1 MKTGFIGGKFL
12 PFHIGHLYAIMY
24 ASNFV
29 DKLYVVLISS
39 VKRDRTLCEQ
49 ADIKYISGSTRK
61 SWISKELNNF
71 DNIEVIEIVDNCSA
85 DESEYD
91 WENGAKDVRDIIV
104 EPLTHV
110 FSSEHSYT
118 PFFKKYY
125 PNAEHIVI
133 DSRRDTI
140 NISATEIKKDI
151 YSNWEYL
158 TKSARQ
164 FFTKKVAIVGTE
176 SCGKSMLT
184 KQLANLYYTN
194 YCHEVGRDYCKRY
207 KNNLTIEMFPQI
219 AMEHILLQ
227 DKLAYESNKVLFV
240 DSDAVITQYY
250 MGMYFDRASTLVENI
265 IDQQDFD
272 LILYLEPDVPWV
284 DDGLRFQGE
293 VAEREE
299 NNYTLKGMYKRRHMP
314 FHTITGTYLER
325 LLSAK
330 KIVDKL
336 FK

>member
-1 MKTGFIGGKFL
+1 
-12 PFHIGHLYAIMY
+12 
-24 ASNFV
+24 
-29 DKLYVVLISS
+29 
-39 VKRDRTLCEQ
+39 
-49 ADIKYISGSTRK
+49 
-61 SWISKELNNF
+61 
-71 DNIEVIEIVDNCSA
+71 
-85 DESEYD
+85 
-91 WENGAKDVRDIIV
+91 
-104 EPLTHV
+104 
-110 FSSEHSYT
+110 
-118 PFFKKYY
+118 
-125 PNAEHIVI
+125 
-133 DSRRDTI
+133 
-140 NISATEIKKDI
+140 
-151 YSNWEYL
+151 
-158 TKSARQ
+158 
-164 FFTKKVAIVGTE
+164 
-176 SCGKSMLT
+176 MLT